1 MKVEDTLGC
10 GRGCAHR
17 FGSQNGLTTDT
28 SGRSLHSISDLLLN
42 AVVVVVVVGGVAA
55 ECCQK
60 NLANVTVRDLASTV
74 PT

>member
-17 FGSQNGLTTDT
+17 FGSQNGHTTDT

-42 AVVVVVVVGGVAA
+42 AVVVVVGSAAA

>member
-42 AVVVVVVVGGVAA
+42 VVVVVVVVGGVAA